1 MRLTADERPI
11 TSGASA
17 PRPPAAEPSAPRL
30 RADAAVR
37 PRLPVPTRRRRWR
50 VRLPRHFARRTLIT
64 LALMGVVGG
73 SVAALRTQGALGPM
87 TLITEAGLQVSRLFG
102 LTVQDILVEGRQRA
116 DRDLVMTAIGIDR
129 GASLLRFDAVAAR
142 QRLEDIPWIDTAIVE
157 RRLPDV
163 IYVKLTEHK
172 PLALWQTEGKFA
184 LIDPKGAVILPE
196 ATSQFAKLPIVIG
209 QNAPKHAESLLL
221 LLATEPSLATRVSAA
236 IRLGD
241 RRWNLIMDNG
251 VEIRLPEEEAE
262 LAWARVAAADRDRK
276 LLARDV
282 QMIDLRMSDRMII
295 RTGSPPAERLRPQ
308 PRPS

>member
-1 MRLTADERPI
+1 MPLSADDRPI
-11 TSGASA
+11 TSGAAA
-17 PRPPAAEPSAPRL
+17 PRPIAAEPTALRL
-30 RADAAVR
+30 RADAAIR
-37 PRLPVPTRRRRWR
+37 PRLPAAARRRRWR
-50 VRLPRHFARRTLIT
+50 IRLPHHFARRTAIT
-64 LALMGVVGG
+64 LALMALVGG
-73 SVAALRTQGALGPM
+73 AAATLRTQGTIGPI
-87 TLITEAGLQVSRLFG
+87 TLVTEFGLQVSRMFG

-116 DRDLVMTAIGIDR
+116 DRDLVMAAIGIDR
-129 GASLLRFDAVAAR
+129 GASLLRFDAAAAR
-142 QRLEDIPWIDTAIVE
+142 LRLEELPWIDTAIVE

-172 PLALWQTEGKFA
+172 PLALWQNEGKFA

-196 ATSQFAKLPIVIG
+196 ATSQFAKLPVVIG
-209 QNAPKHAESLLL
+209 KEAPKHAESLLL
-221 LLATEPSLATRVSAA
+221 LLATEPALAARVSAA

-241 RRWNLIMDNG
+241 RRWNLIMNNG

-282 QMIDLRMSDRMII
+282 QMIDLRMPDRMII
-295 RTGSPPAERLRPQ
+295 RTGSPPAERLRQQ

>member
-1 MRLTADERPI
+1 MPLTADDRPI
-11 TSGASA
+11 TSGAVA
-17 PRPPAAEPSAPRL
+17 PRPPVAEPSAPRL

-50 VRLPRHFARRTLIT
+50 VRLPRNLARRTVIT
-64 LALMGVVGG
+64 LALMAVVGG
-73 SVAALRTQGALGPM
+73 SAAVLRTQGTMGPI
-87 TLITEAGLQVSRLFG
+87 TLAMEFGLQISRLFG

-129 GASLLRFDAVAAR
+129 GASLLRFDATAAR
-142 QRLEDIPWIDTAIVE
+142 QRLEDIPWVDTAIVE

-163 IYVKLTEHK
+163 IFVKLIEHK

-209 QNAPKHAESLLL
+209 PEAPKHAESLLL
-221 LLATEPSLATRVSAA
+221 LLATEPALATRVSAA

-282 QMIDLRMSDRMII
+282 QMIDLRMPDRMII
-295 RTGSPPAERLRPQ
+295 RTGSPPADRLRPQ

>member
-1 MRLTADERPI
+1 MPLTADDRPI
-11 TSGASA
+11 SSGAAA
-17 PRPPAAEPSAPRL
+17 PRPPVVEAASPGL

-50 VRLPRHFARRTLIT
+50 VRLPHEFVRRTVIT
-64 LALMGVVGG
+64 LALMGLAGG
-73 SVAALRTQGALGPM
+73 AAAALRTEGASGPI
-87 TLITEAGLQVSRLFG
+87 TLVTEFGLQVSRLFG

-116 DRDLVMTAIGIDR
+116 DRDLVMAAIGIER
-129 GASLLRFDAVAAR
+129 GASLLRFDAAAAR
-142 QRLEDIPWIDTAIVE
+142 QRLEQAPWIDTAIVE

-163 IYVKLTEHK
+163 IYVKLIEHK

-209 QNAPKHAESLLL
+209 PEAPKHAESLLL
-221 LLATEPSLATRVSAA
+221 LLATEPALAARVSAA
-236 IRLGD
+236 IRFGN

-262 LAWARVAAADRDRK
+262 LAWARIAAADRDRK

-282 QMIDLRMSDRMII
+282 QMIDLRMPDRMII
-295 RTGSPPAERLRPQ
+295 RTGSPPADRLRPQ

>member
-1 MRLTADERPI
+1 MPLTADDRPI
-11 TSGASA
+11 TSGAAA
-17 PRPPAAEPSAPRL
+17 PRPPVAEPSAPRL

-50 VRLPRHFARRTLIT
+50 VRLPRHLVRRTVIT

-73 SVAALRTQGALGPM
+73 SAAVLRTQGTIGPI
-87 TLITEAGLQVSRLFG
+87 TLATEFGLQVSRLFG

-129 GASLLRFDAVAAR
+129 GASLLRFDASAAR
-142 QRLEDIPWIDTAIVE
+142 QRLEDIPWVDTAIVE

-163 IYVKLTEHK
+163 IYVKLVEHK

-196 ATSQFAKLPIVIG
+196 ATSQFGKLPIVIG
-209 QNAPKHAESLLL
+209 PQAPKHAESLLL
-221 LLATEPSLATRVSAA
+221 LLATEPTLASRVSAA

-282 QMIDLRMSDRMII
+282 QMIDLRMPDRMII
-295 RTGSPPAERLRPQ
+295 RTGSPPADRLRPQ

>member
-1 MRLTADERPI
+1 MPLTADDRPI
-11 TSGASA
+11 SSGAAA
-17 PRPPAAEPSAPRL
+17 PRPPVVEAASPGL

-50 VRLPRHFARRTLIT
+50 VRLPRNLVRRTVIT
-64 LALMGVVGG
+64 LALMGLVGG
-73 SVAALRTQGALGPM
+73 AATALRTQGASGPI
-87 TLITEAGLQVSRLFG
+87 TLVTEFGLQVSRLFG

-116 DRDLVMTAIGIDR
+116 DRDLVMAAIGIER
-129 GASLLRFDAVAAR
+129 GASLLRFDAAAAR
-142 QRLEDIPWIDTAIVE
+142 QRLEQAPWVDTAIVE

-163 IYVKLTEHK
+163 IYVKLIEHK

-209 QNAPKHAESLLL
+209 PEAPKHAESLLL
-221 LLATEPSLATRVSAA
+221 LLATEPALAARVSAA
-236 IRLGD
+236 VRLGN

-282 QMIDLRMSDRMII
+282 QMIDLRMPDRMII
-295 RTGSPPAERLRPQ
+295 RTGSPPADRLRPQ